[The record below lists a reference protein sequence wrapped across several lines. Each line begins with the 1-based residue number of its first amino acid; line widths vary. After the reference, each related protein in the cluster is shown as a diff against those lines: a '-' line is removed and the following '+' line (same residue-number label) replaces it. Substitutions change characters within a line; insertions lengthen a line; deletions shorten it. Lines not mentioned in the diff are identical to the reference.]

1 MTALPTHNSLIK
13 YSTPVL
19 VSISGKK
26 ASSKPPKKDPL
37 QPPSSPSK
45 TLSPVSSEAKNNKEE
60 NRTEDIL
67 NKIIP
72 PKEHLLPN
80 GQLWIQ
86 TVLSTP
92 ATKTEV
98 ISLKEELEKR
108 LQQRMARETGICPI
122 REGLYDECFDELIR
136 QITIDCKERGLLL
149 VRVRDEIRQQL
160 KSYKTLYESSIA
172 YGMRKMID
180 SEQKKSNM
188 HNKIMILEK
197 ECSEYEKMVEELEK
211 KIVNTKK
218 VENEKMTKENQEH
231 QSEVNKVKETNVGIK
246 YELEKL
252 LSGRK

>member
-26 ASSKPPKKDPL
+26 AASKNTKKDPL
-37 QPPSSPSK
+37 LTPTSPSK
-45 TLSPVSSEAKNNKEE
+45 TLSPVNAESKNKEE

-98 ISLKEELEKR
+98 ITLKEELEKR
-108 LQQRMARETGICPI
+108 LQQRQARETGICPI
-122 REGLYDECFDELIR
+122 RESLYDECFDELIR

-188 HNKIMILEK
+188 HNKIMVLEK
-197 ECSEYEKMVEELEK
+197 ECSEYEKMVEELDK
-211 KIVNTKK
+211 KIENTKK
-218 VENEKMTKENQEH
+218 VENEKMMKENQDH
-231 QSEVNKVKETNVGIK
+231 QSEVNKVKEINVGIK

>member
-1 MTALPTHNSLIK
+1 MASLPIHNSLIK
-13 YSTPVL
+13 YSTPIL

-26 ASSKPPKKDPL
+26 AVKSKKDPQL
-37 QPPSSPSK
+37 SSPSK
-45 TLSPVSSEAKNNKEE
+45 TLSSPISDSKNKEE

-67 NKIIP
+67 NQIIP

-108 LQQRMARETGICPI
+108 LQQRQARETGICPI
-122 REGLYDECFDELIR
+122 RESLYDECFDELIR

-149 VRVRDEIRQQL
+149 VRVRDEVRQQL

-188 HNKIMILEK
+188 NNKIMIMEK

-211 KIVNTKK
+211 KIRNTKK
-218 VENEKMTKENQEH
+218 DENDKMAKENMDH
-231 QSEVNKVKETNVGIK
+231 QTEVNKVKDVNVGIK
-246 YELEKL
+246 YDLEKL